1 MEPAPAGYRPNVG
14 LAVFNPAGL
23 VWFGRRVRTPPPYNW
38 QFPQGGIDRGEDLE
52 AAARRELEEE
62 TGITSVALLGR
73 TAGWITYD
81 FPAEVRGAKILQ
93 GNRGQA
99 QVWFAFRFEGDEAE
113 IALERH
119 HQIEF
124 DAWRWARLDE
134 VVDLVVPFKQD
145 AYRQV
150 VRAFAPYAR

>member
-1 MEPAPAGYRPNVG
+1 MQEAPAGYRPNVG
-14 LAVFNPAGL
+14 LAVFNPEGL
-23 VWFGRRVRTPPPYNW
+23 VWFGRRVRTPEPYNW

-52 AAARRELEEE
+52 SAARRELAEE
-62 TGITSVALLGR
+62 TGITSVSVLAR
-73 TAGWITYD
+73 TQGWITYD
-81 FPAEVRGAKILQ
+81 FPPDLRSSKAAA
-93 GNRGQA
+93 GNLGQA

-113 IALERH
+113 IALESH

-134 VVDLVVPFKQD
+134 VTDLVVPFKRD

-150 VRAFAPYAR
+150 VRAFAPFAA